1 MGKCVVVVNQKGGV
15 GKTTTAVNLGAA
27 LAEGGCRTLLVDLD
41 PQSNA
46 TAALG
51 AGIPDEA
58 TLAER
63 CGVYAALCGDTSI
76 REQVHPTRWTPLSL
90 IPATVELAGAE
101 VELAA
106 DPTRQAVKDCL
117 SPLLGDYD
125 MVLLDT
131 PPSLG
136 VITVN
141 CLVAADSLLVPVQ
154 CEYFALEG
162 LRQLLRTI
170 ELVRESLNPGLE
182 ILGLLRTMHDGRTN
196 LSQQVAAQIEQFFP
210 GRVFSTL
217 IPRNVRLSEAPSF
230 GQPVTCYAPVCAG
243 TAAYRALA
251 KEVAVALNLP
261 YEATEELAAPTP
273 RKALEQPMDA
283 PETSAAPT
291 SDAVPVPTLS
301 PSLSEA
307 ELIAI
312 D

>member
-1 MGKCVVVVNQKGGV
+1 VVVVNQKGGV

-51 AGIPDEA
+51 AGIPEDA
-58 TLAER
+58 TLAPR
-63 CGVYAALCGDTSI
+63 CGVYAALCGDTPI
-76 REQVHPTRWTPLSL
+76 RDQVQPTRWTPLCL
-90 IPATVELAGAE
+90 LPATVELAGAE

-106 DPTRQAVKDCL
+106 DPTRHAVKSCL
-117 SPLLGDYD
+117 APLLDDYD
-125 MVLLDT
+125 IVLLDT

-136 VITVN
+136 VLTVN

-170 ELVRESLNPGLE
+170 ELVRESLNPELE

-230 GQPVTCYAPVCAG
+230 GLPVTCYAPVCAG

-251 KEVAVALNLP
+251 KEVAVALRLP
-261 YEATEELAAPTP
+261 YEGTDELGAPVP
-273 RKALEQPMDA
+273 RKPAEQLPEG
-283 PETSAAPT
+283 PETAPAPPPEPDP
-291 SDAVPVPTLS
+291 SPVLIRT

-307 ELIAI
+307 ELVAL

>member
-1 MGKCVVVVNQKGGV
+1 MGECVVVVNQKGGV

-51 AGIPDEA
+51 AGIPEEA
-58 TLAER
+58 ALAER

-76 REQVHPTRWTPLSL
+76 REQVYPTRWTPLSL
-90 IPATVELAGAE
+90 VPATVDLAGAE
-101 VELAA
+101 VELAD
-106 DPTRQAVKDCL
+106 DPTRGAVKNCL
-117 SPLLGDYD
+117 APLLGDYD
-125 MVLLDT
+125 IVLLDT

-136 VITVN
+136 VLTVN

-170 ELVRESLNPGLE
+170 GLVRDSLNPELA
-182 ILGLLRTMHDGRTN
+182 ILGLLRTMYDGRTN

-230 GQPVTCYAPVCAG
+230 GQPVTCYAPMCAG

-261 YEATEELAAPTP
+261 YEATEELAAPAP
-273 RKALEQPMDA
+273 RKELEQPPEA
-283 PETSAAPT
+283 PEASALPT
-291 SDAVPVPTLS
+291 PDPVSVPTRS